1 MSENPAVDFA
11 AVWPMPAPSAV
22 DSRRLFWTA
31 GVGFAFLVGLV
42 AVAATLGLLAS
53 NRIQDTAQELVRM
66 HLIGR
71 GGRQVEALIFQQTQ
85 GLLIRMVWVLGFCFF
100 LAVLVST
107 VTLSA
112 LRRAFRQLARQEDEL
127 AKVSWHLLDI
137 QEKMARR
144 FSHEIHDELGQS
156 LLGLRRILNRLP
168 DEPGAGGAPGA
179 RQMATALVDDV
190 VESARRLSQMLRP
203 VILDDLGLDAGL
215 RWLCETFTAR
225 TGIAVHY
232 QSNFEGRLEEQEE
245 THLFR
250 IAQEAL
256 TNVARHSG
264 ATAAWVTLQ
273 VRAGDVMLEIADNGR
288 GLQLPPEQPRASLGM
303 IGMRARARQ
312 IGGEFAVESRRGGG
326 LAVRVVAPLRVM
338 NQHGAEHENP
348 GVASR

>member
-1 MSENPAVDFA
+1 MSENLA
-11 AVWPMPAPSAV
+11 AEAEAIWPEPSHSAF
-22 DSRRLFWTA
+22 DPRRLFWIA
-31 GVGFAFLVGLV
+31 GGGFALLVGLV
-42 AVAATLGLLAS
+42 AVAAALGLLAS
-53 NRIQDTAQELVRM
+53 DRIQDTAQELVRM
-66 HLIGR
+66 HLIGK
-71 GGRQVEALIFQQTQ
+71 GGRQVEAMIFEKTQ

-100 LAVLVST
+100 LAVLISA

-156 LLGLRRILNRLP
+156 LLGLRRMLNRIP
-168 DEPGAGGAPGA
+168 DQPGGSGGPAL
-179 RQMATALVDDV
+179 RQAATALVDDV

-215 RWLCETFTAR
+215 RWLCESFSQR

-273 VRAGDVMLEIADNGR
+273 VRAGDLMLEIADNGR

-303 IGMRARARQ
+303 TGMRARARQ
-312 IGGEFAVESRRGGG
+312 IGGELAVESRRGGG
-326 LAVRVVAPLRVM
+326 LAVRVVAPLQVM
-338 NQHGAEHENP
+338 HHGAELKNP
-348 GVASR
+348 GVAR

>member
-256 TNVARHSG
+256 TNVARHAG
-264 ATAAWVTLQ
+264 ARRVEMRLGGGDGWLELEVRDDGRGITEAEALDPGSLGIMGMRERAHHFGGEVEVKRAPGGGTVTL
-273 VRAGDVMLEIADNGR
+273 
-288 GLQLPPEQPRASLGM
+288 
-303 IGMRARARQ
+303 
-312 IGGEFAVESRRGGG
+312 
-326 LAVRVVAPLRVM
+326 VRVPLGERRRTEEDEAM
-338 NQHGAEHENP
+338 KGEDA
-348 GVASR
+348 